1 MLFRS
6 NLDGLDSV
14 PPLLQTPGDPTLKTL
29 VFTLWASTEKI
40 RESLALANTGEP
52 LHDD

>member
-1 MLFRS
+1 MVGVL
-6 NLDGLDSV
+6 NVDGLDSV
-14 PPLLQTPGDPTLKTL
+14 PAMLQTPDDPTLKTL
-29 VFTLWASTEKI
+29 VFALWATTEKI